1 MIARIA
7 KMDEEK
13 LHKLQQAVKWTVYSL
28 LIVNFL
34 FYFLEDLERARHV
47 LHSGSTFLDWTSEF
61 NTSIDEIA
69 WFVLLFMFELET
81 YVLEDKEWTGWVA
94 HVIRG
99 ARLACY
105 VILAHTI
112 FAYSVSFIELK
123 PMVPVEDA
131 ATLCDLVDEDLS
143 YVHNLEYTEINEETC
158 AGLSD
163 AGQFYRVADDPV
175 VTDLDSLNLERDL
188 ACADLAEA
196 IIWLVILLAIEIIVR
211 LQSRGVTGG
220 ALISTLNGIKF
231 LMYATLVA
239 FGIYWAWLD
248 HWLYLWDELLWIGGF
263 AAIEMNVSEWRE
275 ELIEKGE
282 TT

>member
-196 IIWLVILLAIEIIVR
+196 IIWLVILIAIEIIVR

>member
-188 ACADLAEA
+188 AWADLAEA
-196 IIWLVILLAIEIIVR
+196 IIWLVILIAIEIIVR